1 MCYRH
6 DARPPVAPLAGAAI
20 DSERIVL
27 RAADGARFM
36 AFAARGERSGGPAV
50 VVLPDLRGLAPFYE
64 ELALRLAEHG
74 IDALVIDYF
83 GRTTEPGSPRDE
95 GFDAQPHAMATT
107 PVGVAHDVR
116 AAVTFLR
123 ERGARG
129 RPLFTLGFC
138 FGGAYSWLQAAAG
151 HGLAGAIGFY
161 GKPVDFRIG
170 KDGGSPIDH
179 VGEYA
184 CPVLALQAGIDEA
197 APPEAVAAF
206 ERALADA
213 RVPHEVVTYEGAPH
227 SFFDRYQ
234 ERYQAASDDAWR
246 RALEF
251 IETHS

>member
-6 DARPPVAPLAGAAI
+6 DARPPIVPLAGAAI
-20 DSERIVL
+20 DSERLIL
-27 RAADGARFM
+27 CAADGAKFM
-36 AFAARGERSGGPAV
+36 AFSARGENSTGPAA

-64 ELALRLAEHG
+64 ELALRLAENG
-74 IDALVIDYF
+74 IDALAIDYF
-83 GRTTEPGSPRDE
+83 GRTTELGSPRGQ
-95 GFDAQPHAMATT
+95 GFDVQPHAMATT

-116 AAVTFLR
+116 AAVSYLR
-123 ERGARG
+123 DRGVEG
-129 RPLFTLGFC
+129 RSVFTLGFC

-179 VGEYA
+179 VEEYS
-184 CPVLALQAGIDEA
+184 CPVLALQAGIDDA

-206 ERALADA
+206 EQALTDA
-213 RVPHEVVTYEGAPH
+213 QVIHEVITYEGAPH

-234 ERYQAASDDAWR
+234 KRYQAASNNAWR
-246 RALEF
+246 RTLEF
-251 IETHS
+251 IEKYS